1 MALFGKTFKLFLLPG
16 FTTGSP
22 SDAQIKAAIATRSY
36 IRDIA
41 LYCPIVTVSP
51 PSVIRSS
58 IDYANNLGVL
68 LPAAG
73 STLDSITDGWAI
85 QGMFSYK
92 ALPDTSER
100 YNNIVSLFPGVSA
113 ASASAAYL
121 IWDES
126 SAWALMMYEYG
137 YTCTMVNVNTGEA
150 RGLYGGSSFA
160 FRSFYQTWDKV
171 LPSIHFFYN
180 NRIYRY
186 SIHNLNSSTANFRLT
201 NDDSTAITNSV
212 LASFWDG
219 YSSDFRPPRKDTDPY
234 SDIPASGPSTPS
246 GTYDFTTSDKID
258 VPALPSLSAV
268 STGFVSLWSPTE
280 AQMLQLSSFMWNA
293 NPLTIEF
300 WKKIVADPMQLI
312 YGLNIV
318 PLDLDALGMID
329 STGEVVVGL
338 ISTGVSMNHLSGQWV
353 ELDCGTV
360 TLDETWSAYLDY
372 DPYTKLEI
380 YLPYCGTHPLRV
392 DDFMPGTVK
401 LTYHIDL
408 LSGACVAI
416 LTATKSDKHGDTLD
430 SVVYQFMGNCAAQ
443 IPVTAS
449 QYADAV
455 RSVIQLAASIGTMI
469 AGAAGA
475 GAAVAAET
483 SALPA
488 SAGLAISSG
497 AHQAS
502 AMVENVMGIKPNV
515 ERSGAIGATGG
526 LLSVQTP
533 YLILTRPRQARPKNQ
548 NTYTG
553 YPSFITETLG
563 DLEGWTQIQAIHL
576 EGVPCTADELSEIDE
591 LLKSGV
597 IF

>member
-1 MALFGKTFKLFLLPG
+1 MKVNYYQTDFDFFTVLVGDDVYAAINSLPNNAVVMKQSG
-16 FTTGSP
+16 ETSAGRTVFNTIPRTAIYGAVVI
-22 SDAQIKAAIATRSY
+22 SDAAVLSGNTATIYNLFTNCIPLTHLKKVAASTIA
-36 IRDIA
+36 
-41 LYCPIVTVSP
+41 VSEYHP
-51 PSVIRSS
+51 FKGHPNKRTWVNYR
-58 IDYANNLGVL
+58 AN
-68 LPAAG
+68 
-73 STLDSITDGWAI
+73 
-85 QGMFSYK
+85 
-92 ALPDTSER
+92 
-100 YNNIVSLFPGVSA
+100 
-113 ASASAAYL
+113 SASALDDLAFY
-121 IWDES
+121 
-126 SAWALMMYEYG
+126 
-137 YTCTMVNVNTGEA
+137 A
-150 RGLYGGSSFA
+150 RFYSGSSY
-160 FRSFYQTWDKV
+160 YQTPNADV
-171 LPSIHFFYN
+171 PYGAFNGHPPYYISI
-180 NRIYRY
+180 
-186 SIHNLNSSTANFRLT
+186 SILYCNSSMTSWGYISFIGGRSAAKEVEFSHYTITGSKATFLT
-201 NDDSTAITNSV
+201 QLFSGVTPIT
-212 LASFWDG
+212 
-219 YSSDFRPPRKDTDPY
+219 PPWVDTDPY
-234 SDIPASGPSTPS
+234 YDIPESGPSTPS
-246 GTYDFTTSDKID
+246 GTYDFTTSDKIN

-318 PLDLDALGMID
+318 PLDLNALGMID

-392 DDFMPGTVK
+392 DDFMPGAVK
-401 LTYHIDL
+401 LKYHIDL

-416 LTATKSDKHGDTLD
+416 LTATKSNKHGDTLD

-526 LLSVQTP
+526 LLSVQKP
-533 YLILTRPRQARPKNQ
+533 YLILTRPRQARPEMQ
-548 NTYTG
+548 NKYTG

-563 DLEGWTQIQAIHL
+563 ELEGWTQIQAIHL
-576 EGVPCTADELSEIDE
+576 EAIPCTADELSEIDE